1 VAGPEAQTLDAGTLY
16 VVATPIGNLADL
28 SPRAVQVFTDVEI
41 LLCEDTRHT
50 GHLLQ
55 TLGLKKVTWS
65 LHEHNELGKIPSVLE
80 RLQAGATVAL
90 VSDAG
95 TPALSD
101 PGQLLV
107 DAAQEAGLQVRTIPG
122 PFAVAA
128 ALAASGLT
136 PIPHAFWGF
145 LPKKAGERKQLLER
159 VLLPAPDGQPMTHA
173 FYVPGRDLQTVA
185 ADLAGVRP
193 FARACV
199 ARELTKLHE
208 GYVRALAGDLPLAL
222 TDEMLRGEAVLLVEV
237 SQASAPA
244 VEVPDARAL
253 IVAAKAAGLDRK
265 TATREIGEKTGLSR
279 NEIYA
284 LWLEVSGIAI

>member
-1 VAGPEAQTLDAGTLY
+1 VALEPGTLY

-28 SPRAVQVFTDVEI
+28 SPRAAEVLGAVDL

-50 GHLLQ
+50 GHLLA
-55 TLGLKKVTWS
+55 TLGLKKDTWS
-65 LHEHNELGKIPSVLE
+65 LHAHNEVGKIPAVLV
-80 RLQAGATVAL
+80 RLQAGATVGL

-107 DAAQEAGLQVRTIPG
+107 DAVHKAGLQVRTIPG

-136 PIPHAFWGF
+136 PIPLTFWGF
-145 LPKKAGERKQLLER
+145 LPKKAGERQQLLER
-159 VLLPAPDGQPMTHA
+159 VLHAAPDGAPMTHA

-185 ADLAGVRP
+185 RDLAQVRP
-193 FARACV
+193 NARAVV
-199 ARELTKLHE
+199 ARELTKVHE
-208 GYVRALAGDLPLAL
+208 GFIRAQAVDLPAAL
-222 TDEMLRGEAVLLVEV
+222 TDEMLRGEAVVLVEV
-237 SQASAPA
+237 SHASAPQA
-244 VEVPDARAL
+244 AVPDARAL
-253 IVAAKAAGLDRK
+253 VAEAKAAGVERK
-265 TATREIGEKTGLSR
+265 AATKEIGEKTGLSR

-284 LWLEVSGIAI
+284 LWLES

>member
-1 VAGPEAQTLDAGTLY
+1 MALEPATLY

-28 SPRAVQVFTDVEI
+28 SPRAADVLREVDL

-50 GHLLQ
+50 GHLLA
-55 TLGLKKVTWS
+55 TLGLKKEMWS
-65 LHEHNELGKIPSVLE
+65 LHAHNELAKIPGVLT

-107 DAAQEAGLQVRTIPG
+107 AAAHEAGLAVRSLPG
-122 PFAVAA
+122 PFAVAT

-136 PIPHAFWGF
+136 PIPFAFWGF
-145 LPKKAGERKQLLER
+145 LPKKLGERRQLLER
-159 VLLPAPDGQPMTHA
+159 TLQPAGDGAPMTHA
-173 FYVPGRDLQTVA
+173 FYVPGRDLATVA
-185 ADLAGVRP
+185 EDLAAVRP
-193 FARACV
+193 LAQVVV

-208 GYVRALAGDLPLAL
+208 GYIRATAAELAAAL

-237 SQASAPA
+237 SQASAPQ
-244 VEVPDARAL
+244 VEVPDARVLVA
-253 IVAAKAAGLDRK
+253 AAKAAGVDRK
-265 TATREIGEKTGLSR
+265 FATREIGEKTGLSR

-284 LWLEVSGIAI
+284 LWLEE